1 MRYAVGT
8 VLYIVGSFFIISNE
22 KKSKGID
29 EKTKSLKEIIIGTSL
44 GIFNIFCCGLVIT
57 VNKILV
63 KVPIGTQMLYV
74 GIAISTYSFIITTFL
89 RNVCLKPGYLV
100 MCLFHGLFF
109 YLGNFL

>member
-22 KKSKGID
+22 KNSKGID

-74 GIAISTYSFIITTFL
+74 GIAISTYSFIITIFL